1 MEEEDKI
8 IVKWAEENV
17 ETLKNLLNNNNNNK
31 EKCILV

>member
-17 ETLKNLLNNNNNNK
+17 ETLKNLLNNNNNK